1 MEENADPPRKEGG
14 NVTKY
19 GIMEKFLLVF
29 GLYFLGAVMGRA
41 STKFLNQAFLFIV
54 VFCGVAALGVL
65 FLLDF
70 LLTYKIKNSQ
80 NRFTN
85 RSNENEK
92 YSGINQKNGNVCD
105 NLEHTGSNAFL
116 GWLVLLA
123 IICVVTVLMWMEL
136 ISGLL
141 YSLILSL
148 YMVSFLKKERWYY
161 VLLHS
166 IIAALIFLFGA
177 SFFGLTLNITLL
189 GVMVFLVFF
198 GMEIVWELSLGNLK
212 YRRDSIVATYGED
225 VAGILAGVAFFLCG
239 VLLLLLPLRFYGLI
253 HVKVGAVFVA
263 ALFFG
268 AYRLLL
274 DPEKYARE
282 VYLICAFFSTI
293 MIFVM
298 IVEGIF
304 I

>member
-14 NVTKY
+14 NITRY

-41 STKFLNQAFLFIV
+41 STKFLDQAFLFIV
-54 VFCGVAALGVL
+54 VFCGVAALGSL

-70 LLTYKIKNSQ
+70 LLTSKDQK

-85 RSNENEK
+85 GSNGNGK
-92 YSGINQKNGNVCD
+92 HPGINQKNGNVCE
-105 NLEHTGSNAFL
+105 NFEHTGSKAFL

-123 IICVVTVLMWMEL
+123 VICVVAVLMWMEL

-166 IIAALIFLFGA
+166 VIAALIFLFGA

-239 VLLLLLPLRFYGLI
+239 VLLLLLPLQFYGLM

-263 ALFFG
+263 TLFFG
-268 AYRLLL
+268 AYRMLL

-293 MIFVM
+293 MIFAM